1 MLAKIP
7 LKFSQL
13 RNIGSVLAAN
23 VFNNLTSFLI
33 TVFAARVLGPQEFGI
48 LAVAITITLLFSLFT
63 DFGLNTALV
72 RLYNAKAESE
82 ECELLPTIVGW
93 KLLLVIVVIP
103 AAFMLKHAAVFFFP
117 NFAGYGNLLYFSF
130 VSGALLSLWSTIR
143 AVEQA
148 RREFTVFT
156 RYTLAYGLLRIM
168 SAGFLMATGK
178 FSALGVLFALYAAP
192 LTALM
197 FYGWHSRCKTLW
209 PSIIKTPPGIKLFI
223 LKRAFSYS
231 FWVAISGINFTLLA
245 RVPQF
250 TLGRSGYLEQVGLYS
265 AGLTFIAVFSLL
277 NEAVR
282 TVLLPD
288 VATLN
293 KEEGRQAFRK
303 KLAAGTPL
311 FFMGGLIALAAMSL
325 LQLYALGEAYS
336 ASVYVFIVLG
346 AATMVTMYTGF
357 YNLLVHSYGIPS
369 LEAGVNIARVGTLVV
384 LSWMLPSTA
393 ISAAF
398 AYASVLVAG
407 ELLLYVLVKQR
418 GSRQA
423 GALSQ
428 PD

>member
-1 MLAKIP
+1 MKIP

-13 RNIGSVLAAN
+13 RSIGSVLAAN
-23 VFNNLTSFLI
+23 IFNNLASFLI
-33 TVFAARVLGPQEFGI
+33 TVFAARMLGPLEFGI

-72 RLYNAKAESE
+72 RLYNAGGETE
-82 ECELLPTIVGW
+82 ECDLLPTIVGW
-93 KLLLVIVVIP
+93 KLLLVIVIIP
-103 AAFMLKHAAVFFFP
+103 AAFMLKHAAVFFLP
-117 NFAGYGNLLYFSF
+117 SFAGYGNLLYFSF

-156 RYTLAYGLLRIM
+156 RYTMAYGILRIM
-168 SAGFLMATGK
+168 SAGFLFTTGK
-178 FSALGVLFALYAAP
+178 VSALSLLFALYAAP
-192 LTALM
+192 LTVLM
-197 FYGWHSRCKTLW
+197 FYSWHSRCRTLW
-209 PSIIKTPPGIKLFI
+209 PSIVKTPLRVKLFV

-231 FWVAISGINFTLLA
+231 FWVAVSGISYTMLA
-245 RVPQF
+245 RVPQL
-250 TLGRSGYLEQVGLYS
+250 TLGRGGQLEQVGLYS

-293 KEEGRQAFRK
+293 KEDGRQAFRQ

-311 FFMGGLIALAAMSL
+311 FFIVGLAALAAMSL
-325 LQLYALGEAYS
+325 LQLYVLGEAYD
-336 ASVYVFIVLG
+336 ASVNVFLILG

-369 LEAGVNIARVGTLVV
+369 LEAGVNVARVVILVV
-384 LSWMLPSTA
+384 LSWMLPPTA

-398 AYASVLVAG
+398 TFASVLVAG
-407 ELLLYVLVKQR
+407 ELLLYFLVKQR

-423 GALSQ
+423 GTLSQ